1 MQGFLFPYLFVVGLV
16 CCVWCM
22 FICLFVLGGG
32 SCIYLGRK
40 SRYLT
45 NDINH
50 LVLRCTDFPEDC
62 CESNLT
68 GSHISTNEEQ
78 STCPADLV
86 SDIAVKHKSS

>member
-1 MQGFLFPYLFVVGLV
+1 
-16 CCVWCM
+16 M
-22 FICLFVLGGG
+22 FGVCLFVCLFVFGGG

-78 STCPADLV
+78 STCPADFV
-86 SDIAVKHKSS
+86 SDIAVKHISS